1 MGALNVIN
9 NEIRTEAQVQ
19 AITVNNATNANTANN
34 ANQLGGV
41 ASTNYARKDSAAG
54 TQTFAVPLRVTGT
67 ETRSGE
73 TVGITSSSN
82 IGAFVP

>member
-9 NEIRTEAQVQ
+9 NEIRTVAQTQ
-19 AITVNNATNANTANN
+19 QITVNNADN
-34 ANQLGGV
+34 LGGV

-82 IGAFVP
+82 IGAFVT